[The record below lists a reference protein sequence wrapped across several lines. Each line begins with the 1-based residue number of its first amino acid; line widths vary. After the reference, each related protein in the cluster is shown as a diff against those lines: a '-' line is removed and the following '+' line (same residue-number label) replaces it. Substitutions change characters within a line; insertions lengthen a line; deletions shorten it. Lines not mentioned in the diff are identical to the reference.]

1 MGTYFLDT
9 SAIVKRYFP
18 EQGHSWVETLCDP
31 AQDHKLYISQAALV
45 EVVATIC
52 RKAREQSITTDERD
66 VLIDTFRQDCQD
78 TYSISPVTTDTYTSA
93 GDLCRLHA
101 LRAYDAVQL
110 AGVLSLRDEA
120 RANQVSVPTFVCADL
135 GLIET
140 AIAEG
145 LNAEDP
151 NNYL

>member
-31 AQDHKLYISQAALV
+31 AQKQKLYISQAALV
-45 EVVATIC
+45 EVVATMC
-52 RKAREQSITTDERD
+52 RKAREQSITTTERD
-66 VLIDTFRQDCQD
+66 TLIDTFRQDSQD
-78 TYSISPVTTDTYTSA
+78 TYAINPVTTSTYTSA
-93 GDLCRLHA
+93 GDLCRSHS

-110 AGVLSLRDEA
+110 AGVLSLWGEA

-135 GLIET
+135 GLIEI

-145 LNAEDP
+145 LNVENP
-151 NNYL
+151 NKYP